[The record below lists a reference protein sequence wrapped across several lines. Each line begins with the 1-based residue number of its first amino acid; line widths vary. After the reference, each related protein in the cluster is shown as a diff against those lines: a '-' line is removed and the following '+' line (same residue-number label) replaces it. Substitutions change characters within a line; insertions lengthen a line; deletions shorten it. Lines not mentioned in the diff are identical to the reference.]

1 MAKFFD
7 ASGKIQE
14 VNVSLDTVVRPA
26 KDANMSVRDY
36 VNTTY
41 ETNAESYG
49 DAFSQLCESEGIVL
63 GSNKK
68 YGIK

>member
-41 ETNAESYG
+41 ETNAES
-49 DAFSQLCESEGIVL
+49 
-63 GSNKK
+63 
-68 YGIK
+68 